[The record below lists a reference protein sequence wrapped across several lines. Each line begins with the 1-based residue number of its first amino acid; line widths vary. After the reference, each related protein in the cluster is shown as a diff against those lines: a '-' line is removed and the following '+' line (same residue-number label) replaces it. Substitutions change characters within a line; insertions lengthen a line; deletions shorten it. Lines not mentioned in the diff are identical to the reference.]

1 MVRSELEDKRTS
13 LLGLLCE
20 ELNSREV
27 HCDNVVWVVCMRVR
41 QMCGTC
47 AKEREELAES
57 RVGFKYNSGEGD
69 NAFLKKLVSGV
80 NLSAAGS
87 SCHVEG
93 QNKDNELLPF
103 WVRDISY

>member
-13 LLGLLCE
+13 LLGLLSE

-27 HCDNVVWVVCMRVR
+27 HCDNVVWVVCLRVR

-80 NLSAAGS
+80 NPLAEGS
-87 SCHVEG
+87 ICYVEG
-93 QNKDNELLPF
+93 ENKNNELLPL
-103 WVRDISY
+103 WVRDISC